1 MFKGLPVY
9 CVKGNKTIHTQYTF
23 LNGLREH
30 CVTEN
35 KTVKSKNVFFTLQPA
50 DWKPKPKLPPNYML
64 DSSHFSPVYDNQGRL
79 ANIPVTCQGRVSIQK
94 NWKNQPQQNCQLGA
108 DLPNQNL
115 RITEGFATFLAGP
128 ALMAV
133 WSKVLPLTACCLLP
147 VPGSNLMCGM

>member
-35 KTVKSKNVFFTLQPA
+35 KTVKSKNIFFTLQPA

-79 ANIPVTCQGRVSIQK
+79 ANIPVTCQGRVSTVEHK
-94 NWKNQPQQNCQLGA
+94 YDACPKYSELGSF
-108 DLPNQNL
+108 
-115 RITEGFATFLAGP
+115 RIIAYLY
-128 ALMAV
+128 V
-133 WSKVLPLTACCLLP
+133 SD
-147 VPGSNLMCGM
+147 GSHR